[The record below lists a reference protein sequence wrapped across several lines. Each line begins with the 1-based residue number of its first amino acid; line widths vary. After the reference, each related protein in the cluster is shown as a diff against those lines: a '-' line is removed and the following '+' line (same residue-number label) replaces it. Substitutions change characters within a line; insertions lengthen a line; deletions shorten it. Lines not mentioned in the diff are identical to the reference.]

1 MVDINNIF
9 GETLKAADLKG
20 TEPVVTISRVEV
32 KEFDGKRKL
41 AVSFVGKKKIL
52 VCNTTNARRIAM
64 GHGSETEHWIGKK
77 IQLYTDIVDFQGRPT
92 EAVRVRPVKPAPP
105 PPSADDMNDSV
116 ADVGDTF

>member
-1 MVDINNIF
+1 MVDINEIF
-9 GETLKAADLKG
+9 GETLKAVDLKG
-20 TEPVVTISRVEV
+20 AEPTVTIAKVEV

-64 GHGSETEHWIGKK
+64 GHGSETEHWVGKK

-92 EAVRVRPVKPAPP
+92 EAIRVRPVKAPAPQP
-105 PPSADDMNDSV
+105 AADFNDSV
-116 ADVGDTF
+116 SDVADTF